1 MNRIISLSVEDMYI
15 KYTGEAFGATGS
27 HNAVTLRM
35 TFGPA
40 WEGTAK
46 TAYFTDAL
54 GNTSVALVLGLD
66 TLVDGAYEVDVPSEA
81 LKAAGV
87 ATITIKGVLVSG
99 ETTTKA
105 ITTAAGHFRV
115 LDSELPDSAGNAG
128 TITPSDK
135 EQLQAEI
142 AGMEA
147 LFTTAKAAAEASA
160 ANAKVSETNA
170 KASETA
176 AASSASQAQDSAVAA
191 AESAASVDSA
201 NKTAQSWA
209 VGGTGTRPGE
219 DTDNAKYWAQQA
231 QTEQTPVSYTPQTL
245 TDAQKAQARA
255 NINAAPGGFGLGE
268 GSKFLTSDDDLNE
281 VWENGSYTWDAPPKN
296 APTEGGSLIPYC
308 SMNVLNK
315 GSDYNTHQ
323 IIYTFEGYEIH
334 RYYDGAKKIWSE
346 QAWVNPPMK
355 LGTEYRTTEQR
366 NGKAVYKKLDTDG
379 LLKWRLDGDNTWQI
393 DDGQQVMEIDLSDKV
408 TLSSENLF
416 SSFASIGNE
425 KSVGEKIKQAVLA
438 GRANVTVTLELGEQN
453 PEIVTLPMFGTKGT
467 LKDGTPTYSL
477 TGTYVWAGMLPMD
490 IMIGTIIFENNCTI
504 VKRIESV
511 SSKPL
516 YDPVD
521 KPDETPDGAF
531 LRWSSEQKKWVA
543 EKSPVVIDLY
553 SAGVDIDPSQPGED
567 LSFDVSTDVVAQ
579 FVAAAKNGGA
589 LLKFGFKY
597 IQRTPAQAYLVGSAI
612 ESMKA
617 YQLSGKIFFLSS
629 GVNVFFSVQ
638 LQNNNTSIFSHCT
651 FDQSALPDPETADD
665 GAFLR
670 VASGKWV
677 ASNVPSAEGGTF

>member
-81 LKAAGV
+81 LKTAGV

-147 LFTTAKAAAEASA
+147 LFTTAKAAAEAAA

-191 AESAASVDSA
+191 AESAASVDGA

-231 QTEQTPVSYTPQTL
+231 QTVQTPVSYTPQTL

-255 NINAAPGGFGLGE
+255 NINAAPGGFGLG
-268 GSKFLTSDDDLNE
+268 GGAKFLTASDDLNTI
-281 VWENGSYTWDAPPKN
+281 WQAGWYAWDTPPKN
-296 APTEGGSLIPYC
+296 APTVSGTPISYC
-308 SMNVLNK
+308 SMIVLNK
-315 GSDYNTHQ
+315 GGDYNRHQ
-323 IIYTFEGYEIH
+323 IVYMLEGCELH
-334 RYYDGAKKIWSE
+334 RSSAETIGEWE
-346 QAWVNPPMK
+346 WVNPPME

-393 DDGQQVMEIDLSDKV
+393 DDGQQVMEIDLSDSI
-408 TLSSENLF
+408 TMDSENPF
-416 SSFASIGNE
+416 VSHIEVGYD
-425 KSVGEKIKQAVLA
+425 KSVGEKIKQAALA
-438 GRANVTVTLELGEQN
+438 GSAKVTVLLKVGVGE
-453 PEIVTLPMFGTKGT
+453 PEKVTIPMSGTQSA
-467 LKDGTPTYSL
+467 LKDGPPSYGL
-477 TGTYVWAGMLPMD
+477 TGTYVWAGVVGFG
-490 IMIGTIIFENNCTI
+490 IMIATAISDNSCTV
-504 VKRIESV
+504 VKYIAPWGD
-511 SSKPL
+511 KPI

-521 KPDETPDGAF
+521 KPDATPDGAF
-531 LRWSSEQKKWVA
+531 LRWSGEQKKWVA
-543 EKSPVVIDLY
+543 ETV
-553 SAGVDIDPSQPGED
+553 
-567 LSFDVSTDVVAQ
+567 
-579 FVAAAKNGGA
+579 
-589 LLKFGFKY
+589 
-597 IQRTPAQAYLVGSAI
+597 PA
-612 ESMKA
+612 
-617 YQLSGKIFFLSS
+617 
-629 GVNVFFSVQ
+629 
-638 LQNNNTSIFSHCT
+638 
-651 FDQSALPDPETADD
+651 
-665 GAFLR
+665 
-670 VASGKWV
+670 
-677 ASNVPSAEGGTF
+677 AEGGTF